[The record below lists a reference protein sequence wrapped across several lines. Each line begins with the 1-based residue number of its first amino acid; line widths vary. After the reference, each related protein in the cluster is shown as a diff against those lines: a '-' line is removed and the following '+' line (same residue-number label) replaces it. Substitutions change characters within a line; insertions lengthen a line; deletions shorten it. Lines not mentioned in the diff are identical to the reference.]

1 MGEFL
6 KPNNLTAQAAVK
18 QLLIL
23 NKCYAFLFTTFA
35 FHVSCI
41 TVCAHQE
48 PL

>member
-6 KPNNLTAQAAVK
+6 KPNNLTAEEAVK
-18 QLLIL
+18 QLLIW
-23 NKCYAFLFTTFA
+23 NKCYACLFATLA

-41 TVCAHQE
+41 TVCVHQE